1 MCVIVC
7 MYVSV
12 CTILSLKKKMYGRS
26 SLFTIPPLI
35 IHAYR
40 LRREWERGKK
50 QVHVT
55 RAEDELGYLVRI
67 MHDKH
72 VEFSDH
78 GCFIELIYI
87 K

>member
-12 CTILSLKKKMYGRS
+12 CTILSLKKNCTVVP
-26 SLFTIPPLI
+26 LFLCIPPLI

-40 LRREWERGKK
+40 LRRGWERGKK